1 MMIPPKIRTGSS
13 FAAGLG
19 AFYAAFFAG
28 AGVQLPFFPLWLEAK
43 GLDPRWIGIV
53 LSAPVLVRLF
63 AVPLMTREADRRD
76 ALRAALVIASVGT
89 VFGYALVGLA
99 HGPVAIL
106 VAFMLASV
114 FYTPIIPLTDA
125 YALRGLHRHGGIYGP
140 IRLWGSAAFIV
151 GNLAAG
157 LASAAILPRD
167 LIWLIVAGSAAAAVA
182 SFALAPIESEAPSG
196 SPQMSAKA
204 LLRNPAFLAVIAA
217 ASLIQG
223 SHAVYYVFSAIDW
236 RAAGLDTFSIGVL
249 WALGVL
255 AEIVLFALAGRL
267 PASIGP
273 IALLSLAAVGAVIRW
288 TAMAFEPPALLLPWL
303 QCLHALS
310 FGAAHLGAMGFLAR
324 AAPPGLAATAQGYLA
339 LAMGVVMAALM
350 ALSGVLYA
358 AYGGFAYAAM
368 AVAAGAG
375 GGFALLARRADRS

>member
-1 MMIPPKIRTGSS
+1 
-13 FAAGLG
+13 
-19 AFYAAFFAG
+19 
-28 AGVQLPFFPLWLEAK
+28 
-43 GLDPRWIGIV
+43 
-53 LSAPVLVRLF
+53 
-63 AVPLMTREADRRD
+63 
-76 ALRAALVIASVGT
+76 
-89 VFGYALVGLA
+89 
-99 HGPVAIL
+99 
-106 VAFMLASV
+106 
-114 FYTPIIPLTDA
+114 
-125 YALRGLHRHGGIYGP
+125 
-140 IRLWGSAAFIV
+140 LWGSAAFIV

-157 LASAAILPRD
+157 LASAVILPRD
-167 LIWLIVAGSAAAAVA
+167 LIWLIVAGSAAAALA

-196 SPQMSAKA
+196 SPQMPAKA
-204 LLRNPAFLAVIAA
+204 LLRSPAFLAVIAA

-236 RAAGLDTFSIGVL
+236 RAEGLDTFSIGVL

-267 PASIGP
+267 PVSVGP
-273 IALLSLAAVGAVIRW
+273 MALLALAAVGAVIRW

-310 FGAAHLGAMGFLAR
+310 FGAAHLGAMAFLAR

-358 AYGGFAYAAM
+358 AYGSFAYAAM
-368 AVAAGAG
+368 ALAAGAG